1 MNFIEASDRREV
13 ELLPACLDD
22 YISEDSPARDIDSF
36 VESLNL
42 HDCGFSY
49 PKSDS
54 QGRGR
59 PSYHPK
65 HLLKLFIYGYMNG
78 LRSGRKLE
86 NSCQINMEVLWLMQ
100 KLKPDFKTICDFR
113 KNNSE
118 AFKKV
123 AAQYSLFCYQQGHID
138 GKLLAVDGSRIKGL
152 SAASKSWSKSK
163 AKRLLIHLEKETS
176 KYLDILAK
184 ADDCPVESDEQRLKH
199 IKHKLKHL
207 EKRKEEIHTVQK
219 EMAESGTDYISH
231 SDKDTKIL
239 KKNGSVVVGY
249 NAQTVVD
256 SKNGLI
262 ICSEVTNKQNDLGLL
277 APMSKEAKELLCLDE
292 ALVVADKG
300 YYSSEDLKEC
310 ELNNITPHVPEVMIS
325 PSERKGFFGKRD
337 FEYDPGEDVYICPAG
352 QELKSPDTD
361 KKQQSYRNRRAC
373 KDCPIKERCTAA
385 KYRTIKRTENDEY
398 LESNRERLKNNL
410 SIRKKR
416 KAIVEAPFSWL
427 KLQALTGGFITKGFD
442 MVRAE
447 FSLAQLAFNM
457 KRVTLIKDN
466 SKGPYK
472 SAIIAIHPLN
482 SKNKGYNSLLK
493 IA

>member
-231 SDKDTKIL
+231 SDKEYGLIL
-239 KKNGSVVVGY
+239 EDDVINLKPIKKNLNSVIKKFSKTDWDIVFLGRGSGK
-249 NAQTVVD
+249 D
-256 SKNGLI
+256 FIKSKTKKDFFNLKYLKPSHPASNCAEAYVI
-262 ICSEVTNKQNDLGLL
+262 KKESAGLL
-277 APMSKEAKELLCLDE
+277 YEAMKKFTLPYDWEMAYKMYELDFK
-292 ALVVADKG
+292 VRWFYPPIFKQGSQDK
-300 YYSSEDLKEC
+300 
-310 ELNNITPHVPEVMIS
+310 T
-325 PSERKGFFGKRD
+325 
-337 FEYDPGEDVYICPAG
+337 
-352 QELKSPDTD
+352 
-361 KKQQSYRNRRAC
+361 
-373 KDCPIKERCTAA
+373 
-385 KYRTIKRTENDEY
+385 
-398 LESNRERLKNNL
+398 
-410 SIRKKR
+410 
-416 KAIVEAPFSWL
+416 
-427 KLQALTGGFITKGFD
+427 
-442 MVRAE
+442 
-447 FSLAQLAFNM
+447 
-457 KRVTLIKDN
+457 
-466 SKGPYK
+466 YK
-472 SAIIAIHPLN
+472 SELR
-482 SKNKGYNSLLK
+482 
-493 IA
+493 